1 MSDADRAAR
10 AEELLARRDDMYSLV
25 FHDLRNPLNTI
36 SMSLA
41 LLADDVPPAAK
52 DTIARIKR
60 AVDKME
66 KLMRD
71 ITELTRLEAG
81 QVKLEAASLGVADV
95 LERAYEP
102 FAQRVAGRGIKLET
116 GTIDPALRFEI
127 ERERFNQA
135 LSAMI
140 DNAIRHVSDGGTVHL
155 DAVERDGFVEISVR
169 DNGPGLS
176 AEDQATVF
184 TRHHRV
190 NKKRGHGLG
199 LGLAIASQIA
209 ALHGGSVGVTSEL
222 GKGAIFFLRVKK
234 SRD

>member
-10 AEELLARRDDMYSLV
+10 AEELLARRDDLYALV

-41 LLADDVPPAAK
+41 LLADDVPPSGK
-52 DTIARIKR
+52 DTIGRIKR

-81 QVKLEAASLGVADV
+81 QVKFESASLGVADV
-95 LERAYEP
+95 LKHAYEP
-102 FAQRVAGRGIKLET
+102 FIQRVVGRNIKLET
-116 GTIDPALRFEI
+116 AAIDPSLRFDI

-140 DNAIRHVSDGGTVHL
+140 DNAIRHVPDGGAVKIG
-155 DAVERDGFVEISVR
+155 AVERDGLVEISVQ
-169 DNGPGLS
+169 DNGPGIS

-199 LGLAIASQIA
+199 LGLAIAAHIA
-209 ALHGGSVGVTSEL
+209 ALHGGSVGVQSEV
-222 GKGAIFFLRVKK
+222 GKGSTFFLRV
-234 SRD
+234 RRT

>member
-10 AEELLARRDDMYSLV
+10 AEELLARRDDLYALV

-41 LLADDVPPAAK
+41 LLADDVPPSGK

-81 QVKLEAASLGVADV
+81 QVKLEPASLGVADV
-95 LERAYEP
+95 LEHAFEP
-102 FAQRVAGRGIKLET
+102 FAQRLAGRVIKLEI
-116 GTIDPALRFEI
+116 GDIDPGLRFNI
-127 ERERFNQA
+127 ERERFSQA

-140 DNAIRHVSDGGTVHL
+140 DNAIRHVPDGGTVRL
-155 DAVERDGFVEISVR
+155 DARESDGMIEVSVR
-169 DNGPGLS
+169 DNGSGMS

-190 NKKRGHGLG
+190 NKKRGQGLG
-199 LGLAIASQIA
+199 LGLAIAANIA
-209 ALHGGSVGVTSEL
+209 ALHGGGVAVESEI
-222 GKGAIFFLRVKK
+222 GKGSTFFLRVP
-234 SRD
+234 RA

>member
-10 AEELLARRDDMYSLV
+10 AEELLARRDDLYALV

-41 LLADDVPPAAK
+41 LLADDVPPSGK

-81 QVKLEAASLGVADV
+81 QVKFESASLGVADV
-95 LERAYEP
+95 LKHAYEP
-102 FAQRVAGRGIKLET
+102 FVQRVAGRNIKLET
-116 GTIDPALRFEI
+116 ADIDPALRFDI

-140 DNAIRHVSDGGTVHL
+140 DNAIRHVPDGGMVKVG
-155 DAVERDGFVEISVR
+155 AVEREGLVEISVQ
-169 DNGPGLS
+169 DNGPGIS
-176 AEDQATVF
+176 EEDQATVF

-209 ALHGGSVGVTSEL
+209 TLHGGSVGVSSEV
-222 GKGAIFFLRVKK
+222 GKGSTFYLRV
-234 SRD
+234 RRA

>member
-10 AEELLARRDDMYSLV
+10 AEELLARRDDLYALV

-36 SMSLA
+36 GMSLA
-41 LLADDVPPAAK
+41 LLADDVPPSAK

-71 ITELTRLEAG
+71 IGELTRLESG
-81 QVKLEAASLGVADV
+81 QVKLELVSLSVADV
-95 LERAYEP
+95 LKHAYEP
-102 FAQRVAGRGIKLET
+102 FIQRAASRNVTLET
-116 GTIDPALRFEI
+116 GAIDPALRFSV
-127 ERERFNQA
+127 ERERLTQA

-140 DNAIRHVSDGGTVHL
+140 DNAVRHVPDGGTVKI
-155 DAVERDGFVEISVR
+155 AATARDGIVEVSVR
-169 DNGPGLS
+169 DNGPGIPPD
-176 AEDQATVF
+176 EQATVF

-199 LGLAIASQIA
+199 LGLATAALIAG
-209 ALHGGSVGVTSEL
+209 LHGGSVAVESEV
-222 GKGAIFFLRVKK
+222 GKGSTFFLRVPKA
-234 SRD
+234 

>member
-10 AEELLARRDDMYSLV
+10 AEDALARRDDLYALV

-41 LLADDVPPAAK
+41 LLADDVPPTGK

-71 ITELTRLEAG
+71 ITELTRLEGG
-81 QVKLEAASLGVADV
+81 QVKLEPVSLGVADV
-95 LERAYEP
+95 LAHAFEP
-102 FAQRVAGRGIKLET
+102 FGQRAASRNVKLET
-116 GTIDPALRFEI
+116 GLVDPALRFSI

-135 LSAMI
+135 LHALI
-140 DNAIRHVSDGGTVHL
+140 DNAIRHAPDGGTVSL
-155 DAVERDGFVEISVR
+155 NATSRGGQIEISVR
-169 DNGPGLS
+169 DNGPGIS
-176 AEDQATVF
+176 AEDQTTVF

-199 LGLAIASQIA
+199 LGLAIAHLIVQ
-209 ALHGGSVGVTSEL
+209 LHGGSAGVESEV
-222 GKGAIFFLRVKK
+222 GKGATFFLRLPVA
-234 SRD
+234 